1 MKKKAKEE
9 LKNKSVAE
17 LAEEVVK
24 RVGELGLLRMEI
36 KMGKAKN
43 TSLLRRRL
51 DELAVVKTIKKEKE
65 LVKVDQRGQV

>member
-24 RVGELGLLRMEI
+24 RVGELGLLRMGI